1 LRTPAAMITI
11 RAATRTRGP
20 QVLNPFIPVPV
31 SRRGA
36 PAVWRPRAEN
46 PMSRRPGFLSSSVGT
61 KILIAITGLL
71 LFGFLI
77 GHLVGNLQLLAGDGG
92 KAFNIYA
99 YRLERLHYLLYAI
112 ELGLIAIFL
121 LHIFKAVSNYLGNQH
136 ARPQAYAV
144 KKPAGHTSQKSLA
157 STSMILSGLTVFVFV
172 VLHVRMFKYT
182 PAEMLPTGEGTEMR
196 NVYQLVVDAFQNP
209 WIVGFYVLAVSL
221 LGLHLSHGL
230 ASAMQS
236 LGANAPGWTTRAW
249 ATGRVIAV
257 VLAAG
262 FAALPLYMF
271 FAF

>member
-1 LRTPAAMITI
+1 
-11 RAATRTRGP
+11 
-20 QVLNPFIPVPV
+20 
-31 SRRGA
+31 
-36 PAVWRPRAEN
+36 
-46 PMSRRPGFLSSSVGT
+46 MSRRPGFLSSSVGT

-92 KAFNIYA
+92 AAFNIYA

-121 LHIFKAVSNYLGNQH
+121 VHIFKAVSNYLGNQH
-136 ARPQAYAV
+136 ARPQAYAM
-144 KKPAGHTSQKSLA
+144 KKPARHTSQKTLA

-172 VLHVRMFKYT
+172 VLHVRMFKDG
-182 PAEMLPTGEGTEMR
+182 PAPMLPTGEGTEMR
-196 NVYQLVVDAFQNP
+196 NVFQLVVDEFQNP
-209 WIVGFYVLAVSL
+209 WLVGFYVVAVTL

-230 ASAMQS
+230 ASAAQS
-236 LGANAPGWTTRAW
+236 LGATAPGWTSRAW
-249 ATGRVIAV
+249 ATGRVIAFI
-257 VLAAG
+257 LAAG

>member
-1 LRTPAAMITI
+1 
-11 RAATRTRGP
+11 
-20 QVLNPFIPVPV
+20 
-31 SRRGA
+31 
-36 PAVWRPRAEN
+36 
-46 PMSRRPGFLSSSVGT
+46 MSRRPGFLSSSVGT

-249 ATGRVIAV
+249 ATGRVIAF